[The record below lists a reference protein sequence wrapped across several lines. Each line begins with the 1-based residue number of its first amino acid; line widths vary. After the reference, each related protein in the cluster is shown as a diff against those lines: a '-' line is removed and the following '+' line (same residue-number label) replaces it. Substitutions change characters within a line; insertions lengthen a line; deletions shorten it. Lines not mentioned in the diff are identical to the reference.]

1 MLRSQ
6 AELHMESAFAKAIL
20 SDDVVHIQVTYGDG
34 EGFQQGAE
42 KAFPE
47 TALSLRLLHAYFA
60 GRDMDFG
67 GEFKEKLR
75 TFLGRD
81 PYSMNFEISSA
92 LLRIREDWRRRFPAP
107 KDALVI
113 VVVGI
118 DEVQD
123 LLDDNATDKN
133 LRLQSLSTTFKA
145 IGTAICSVASG
156 GIFLVPLL
164 AGTAQRDLKEIITG
178 SSYVG
183 ANLSPRVLDWGS
195 VVSIVKASPWWD
207 GVVTDADSRLSLV
220 RCLMDLGGLP
230 RAIEKFI
237 EGVEDYVGSS
247 HVPWKRLRD
256 KVQAVLE
263 ERYVALNRESYQE
276 DLLRLVLGGR
286 TVSEQDSCGDVTL
299 DTLRK
304 LGVISIEDGQIA
316 MPLIYV
322 V

>member
-20 SDDVVHIQVTYGDG
+20 SDDVVHIQVSYGNG
-34 EGFQQGAE
+34 EGFKQGAE

-47 TALSLRLLHAYFA
+47 TALSLRLLHSYFA
-60 GRDMDFG
+60 GRDMTFAK
-67 GEFKEKLR
+67 FKIKL
-75 TFLGRD
+75 TGFLGN
-81 PYSMNFEISSA
+81 SMNLEISTA
-92 LLRIREDWRRRFPAP
+92 LEIIRDDWRLRLNAP

-113 VVVGI
+113 IIVGI

-123 LLDDNATDKN
+123 LLDDSATNKN

-145 IGTAICSVASG
+145 IGTAICSIASS

-164 AGTAQRDLKEIITG
+164 AGTAQRDFKEIISG

-195 VVSIVKASPWWD
+195 VVSIVKASRWWD
-207 GVVTDADSRLSLV
+207 GVVTDVDSRLSLV

-237 EGVEDYVGSS
+237 EGVEAYVKLS
-247 HVPWKRLRD
+247 HLPWKRLRD
-256 KVQAVLE
+256 KVQAGLE
-263 ERYVALNRESYQE
+263 ERYVAVNRESYQE

-286 TVSEQDSCGDVTL
+286 TVSEQDSCGNVTL

-316 MPLIYV
+316 MPLIYLV
-322 V
+322 

>member
-20 SDDVVHIQVTYGDG
+20 SNDVVHIQVSYGNG
-34 EGFQQGAE
+34 EGFKQGFE
-42 KAFPE
+42 KSFPE
-47 TALSLRLLHAYFA
+47 TALSLRLLHSYFA
-60 GRDMDFG
+60 GRDMTFAK
-67 GEFKEKLR
+67 FKIKL
-75 TFLGRD
+75 TGFLGN
-81 PYSMNFEISSA
+81 SMNLEISTA
-92 LLRIREDWRRRFPAP
+92 LEIIREDWRLRLNAP

-113 VVVGI
+113 IIVGI

-123 LLDDNATDKN
+123 LLDDSATDKN

-145 IGTAICSVASG
+145 IGTATCSIASS

-183 ANLSPRVLDWGS
+183 ENLSPRVLDWGS

-237 EGVEDYVGSS
+237 EGVEAYVGSS

-276 DLLRLVLGGR
+276 DLLRLVLGGW
-286 TVSEQDSCGDVTL
+286 TVSEQDSCGNVTL

-316 MPLIYV
+316 MPLIYLV
-322 V
+322 

>member
-6 AELHMESAFAKAIL
+6 AELHKESAFAKAIL
-20 SDDVVHIQVTYGDG
+20 SNDVVHIQVSYGNG
-34 EGFQQGAE
+34 EGFQKE
-42 KAFPE
+42 KESQFPQ
-47 TALSLRLLHAYFA
+47 TALSLRLLHSYFA
-60 GRDMDFG
+60 GRDMTFAK
-67 GEFKEKLR
+67 FKIKL
-75 TFLGRD
+75 TGFLGRD
-81 PYSMNFEISSA
+81 PYRKNLQISTALEI
-92 LLRIREDWRRRFPAP
+92 IRDDWRRRFPAP
-107 KDALVI
+107 KEAHVI
-113 VVVGI
+113 FVVGI

-123 LLDDNATDKN
+123 LLDDSATDKN

-164 AGTAQRDLKEIITG
+164 AGTTQRDFKEIISG

-195 VVSIVKASPWWD
+195 VVSIVKASRWWD
-207 GVVTDADSRLSLV
+207 GVVTDVDSRLSLV

-286 TVSEQDSCGDVTL
+286 TVSEQDSCGNVTL

-316 MPLIYV
+316 MPLIYLV
-322 V
+322 